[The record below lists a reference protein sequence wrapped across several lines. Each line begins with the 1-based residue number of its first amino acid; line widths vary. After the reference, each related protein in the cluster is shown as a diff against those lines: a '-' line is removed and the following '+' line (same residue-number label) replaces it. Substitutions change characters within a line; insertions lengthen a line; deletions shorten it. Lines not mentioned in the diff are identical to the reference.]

1 MEGLH
6 ERVSSL
12 ETGCMARHY
21 PSHLELHIPFRR
33 RKKKKGR
40 SAWIP
45 RHMDAAH
52 PFRNKFPGANLH
64 TFPATLRWARA
75 GNHCRKGFDPSIR
88 PRSLVLIGISLT
100 WRPPLRSLNFLHLKS
115 RHGKASIPADE
126 RGRN

>member
-1 MEGLH
+1 MHLPDH

-33 RKKKKGR
+33 QKKKKGR

-52 PFRNKFPGANLH
+52 WH
-64 TFPATLRWARA
+64 TFESIGESPATLRWARA
-75 GNHCRKGFDPSIR
+75 GKEGIWPFRFR
-88 PRSLVLIGISLT
+88 PRSLVHFPHMAPSL
-100 WRPPLRSLNFLHLKS
+100 
-115 RHGKASIPADE
+115 AIPKLSSSWD
-126 RGRN
+126 GVNPGQ

>member
-1 MEGLH
+1 MHLPDH

-33 RKKKKGR
+33 QKKKKGR

-52 PFRNKFPGANLH
+52 WH
-64 TFPATLRWARA
+64 TFESIGESPATLRWARA
-75 GNHCRKGFDPSIR
+75 GKEGIWPFRFR
-88 PRSLVLIGISLT
+88 PRSLVLELAFPS
-100 WRPPLRSLNFLHLKS
+100 
-115 RHGKASIPADE
+115 HGALPCDP
-126 RGRN
+126 